1 MIYIAV
7 HPVLILIKGD
17 GGPLQGEKPP
27 SRQGRETTVSVR
39 IAVGPIRAEAD
50 DTGAGG
56 EEYVLGVLGTR

>member
-27 SRQGRETTVSVR
+27 SRQFRETTVSVR
-39 IAVGPIRAEAD
+39 TAVGPIRA
-50 DTGAGG
+50 G
-56 EEYVLGVLGTR
+56 